1 MAGKL
6 NMKHFY
12 AGIGVIAVAGTV
24 VIWMATRGGGAPPV
38 QILDEPFAIGT
49 ASFPGNVVGSDS
61 APVEIVQYADYT
73 CGACA
78 TFTILHGPTI
88 KSRLVETGLA
98 RLRFRGFALS
108 QVSLLPLN
116 ASACAGE
123 QGRFWEMHDALMFN
137 QNEWLSDPEWPTSRR
152 TIRTFRQYARDAG
165 VDIDRYNQCMEEGR
179 YNDRIIATREEI
191 SAAGVNSTPTFDV
204 GRFRAVGM
212 ISYDS
217 LRVLVERAAGI
228 RQ

>member
-6 NMKHFY
+6 TMKYFY
-12 AGIGVIAVAGTV
+12 AGLGIITVAGTV
-24 VIWMATRGGGAPPV
+24 AIWLATRGGGAPPV
-38 QILDEPFAIGT
+38 QILDEPLSLGIA
-49 ASFPGNVVGSDS
+49 AFPGYVIGSDS
-61 APVEIVQYADYT
+61 APVEIVEYSDFA
-73 CGACA
+73 CSHCA

-88 KSRLVETGLA
+88 VSRLVETGLA

-108 QVSLLPLN
+108 QASLVPLN
-116 ASACAGE
+116 AAACAGE
-123 QGRFWEMHDALMFN
+123 QGRFWEMQERLMFN
-137 QNEWLSDPEWPTSRR
+137 QGDWLADPEWPTSRR

-165 VDIDRYNQCMEEGR
+165 VDVDRYDACVGEGR
-179 YNDRIIATREEI
+179 YNSRIIATRDEI
-191 SAAGVNSTPTFDV
+191 SASGIHSTPTFDV

-217 LRVLVERAAGI
+217 LRTLVEKAAGI